1 MALEARSDVERSAV
15 SLGPTALAAR
25 DRLLADIAAGRPGPG
40 ERLGA
45 ERELAERLGVSRSTI
60 RAALA
65 DLERSGVVRRLR
77 GRAGGIFVAERKV
90 ERDLTSLAG
99 LPAYLRRQGFES
111 DARVLSTA
119 TVEADAETA
128 AALGLAAAALVLEV
142 VRVRLADGEPISLE
156 RALFPAERFPDLLDR
171 SLGGS
176 LYELLETQYAVV
188 PGEAE
193 ERIEVVA
200 AGTAEA
206 RLLEL
211 RRGAPLLAVA
221 RTAWDADG
229 RAFERSHDLFRA
241 DRARIVVRLPSAA
254 ARWLNLE
261 SRRTTCPRGTAKEGE
276 GEHGHHQAGPRG
288 RGPPR
293 GHRRVGLR
301 RRLGRRSPEAE
312 RDRAVGSDLRRGHG
326 RGADLGDAVQRPVR
340 HGLRHRPLHPGRVPV
355 RDDHPHDLLD
365 RLRRDGE
372 EDPRHRRLL
381 HVHLARPR
389 A

>member
-1 MALEARSDVERSAV
+1 VEGSAV

-25 DRLLADIAAGRPGPG
+25 DRLLGAMPGPG

-65 DLERSGVVRRLR
+65 DLERNGVVRRAR
-77 GRAGGIFVAERKV
+77 GRGGGIFVTERKV

-99 LPAYLRRQGFES
+99 LPAYLRRQGFQA

-119 TVEADAETA
+119 TVEADADAA
-128 AALGLAAAALVLEV
+128 AALGLTPSALVLEV
-142 VRVRLADGEPISLE
+142 VRVRLADGDPISLE

-176 LYELLETQYAVV
+176 LYELLESHYGLE

-200 AGTAEA
+200 AGGAEA
-206 RLLEL
+206 RLLGV
-211 RRGAPLLAVA
+211 RRAAPLLAVV

-241 DRARIVVRLPSAA
+241 DRARIVVRARAA
-254 ARWLNLE
+254 
-261 SRRTTCPRGTAKEGE
+261 PTA
-276 GEHGHHQAGPRG
+276 PTL
-288 RGPPR
+288 
-293 GHRRVGLR
+293 VG
-301 RRLGRRSPEAE
+301 ATI
-312 RDRAVGSDLRRGHG
+312 
-326 RGADLGDAVQRPVR
+326 
-340 HGLRHRPLHPGRVPV
+340 
-355 RDDHPHDLLD
+355 
-365 RLRRDGE
+365 
-372 EDPRHRRLL
+372 
-381 HVHLARPR
+381 HVHEGGA
-389 A
+389 

>member
-1 MALEARSDVERSAV
+1 MERSAV

-25 DRLLADIAAGRPGPG
+25 DRLLAAMPGPG

-65 DLERSGVVRRLR
+65 DLERSGVVRRAR

-99 LPAYLRRQGFES
+99 LPAYLRRQGFQP

-119 TVEADAETA
+119 TIEADADTA
-128 AALGLAAAALVLEV
+128 AALGLAGPAPVLEI

-171 SLGGS
+171 ALGGS
-176 LYELLETQYAVV
+176 LYELLETHYALV

-206 RLLEL
+206 RLLGL

-229 RAFERSHDLFRA
+229 RAFERSHDLFRG
-241 DRARIVVRLPSAA
+241 DRARIVVRARSSPSAPT
-254 ARWLNLE
+254 L
-261 SRRTTCPRGTAKEGE
+261 
-276 GEHGHHQAGPRG
+276 
-288 RGPPR
+288 
-293 GHRRVGLR
+293 VGA
-301 RRLGRRSPEAE
+301 S
-312 RDRAVGSDLRRGHG
+312 VH
-326 RGADLGDAVQRPVR
+326 VQ
-340 HGLRHRPLHPGRVPV
+340 
-355 RDDHPHDLLD
+355 
-365 RLRRDGE
+365 
-372 EDPRHRRLL
+372 
-381 HVHLARPR
+381 
-389 A
+389 